1 MSEGWV
7 RDESDRPVLIPG
19 LGSWSFAD
27 PSLHPPIRPGQSN
40 VMVVYNVTWWS
51 SLNSL
56 LKDKLPGW
64 DWRSAPLPQFACIS
78 STEARWEGLRR
89 QEAQE
94 GTGTTQGVHRP

>member
-1 MSEGWV
+1 MSKGRV
-7 RDESDRPVLIPG
+7 RDESDLLVLIPG
-19 LGSWSFAD
+19 LGSWSLAN

-64 DWRSAPLPQFACIS
+64 VGGQPSCPSLHAFLPL
-78 STEARWEGLRR
+78 R
-89 QEAQE
+89 QGGNA
-94 GTGTTQGVHRP
+94 